1 MIGNRHRQSQT
12 LQTPKN
18 QRIPKDTQ
26 SEARRIPQVPS
37 NLFFNANTSLKP
49 PYQILLDTNFFAHSI
64 RAKIDIETG
73 LMDLLFAKCTPI
85 VSECVLAEL
94 EKLGPKYRLAL
105 RAARDERFQRQRCQ
119 HKGTYADDC
128 IVQRVMQHRIYLV
141 GTNDAELRRRLRKVP
156 GVPLITVAKG
166 RYKVERLPEAFG

>member
-1 MIGNRHRQSQT
+1 MGKARKTRKFAQALKDRRTTKDAQNDARH
-12 LQTPKN
+12 
-18 QRIPKDTQ
+18 
-26 SEARRIPQVPS
+26 IPQVPS

-73 LMDLLFAKCTPI
+73 LMDLLLAKCTPI
-85 VSECVLAEL
+85 VSDCVLAEL

-105 RAARDERFQRQRCQ
+105 RAARDERHQRLRCQ
-119 HKGTYADDC
+119 HTGTYADDC

-141 GTNDAELRRRLRKVP
+141 GTNDAELRRRLRKIP
-156 GVPLITVAKG
+156 GVPLIAVAKG
-166 RYKVERLPEAFG
+166 GYKVEKLPEAFG